1 MAIDTGDTV
10 YVLVENDESGV
21 QINRSVH
28 QSDAEARTF
37 AETYL
42 SGDSTITWLDASV
55 AGSDSAGYTTSG
67 RKRYFH
73 VEGHLLKD

>member
-1 MAIDTGDTV
+1 MAIDTGDPI
-10 YVLVENDESGV
+10 YVLVENDESGAS
-21 QINRSVH
+21 INRSVH

-42 SGDSTITWLDASV
+42 AGDSAIEWFDAAI

-73 VEGHLLKD
+73 VEGHLLRN